1 VVVAAI
7 LIKVITIII
16 TLVTGI
22 VLVVSAEK
30 LSAWLQRWC
39 RTMGWDKFGAT
50 AVLMAAAT
58 SLPELAVTV
67 VSSVQDKGEIGLG
80 NALGSNLVNLALVLG
95 LTGVAAKTVKFEGG
109 WKDREIL
116 PIWLTLIPYAL
127 VLGDGRIGRAE
138 GGILVLVFLLFVMR
152 MTKQKMNSYEHHQ
165 HHPARIL
172 GHLGLWT
179 AGLVGASMALIN
191 SASQLASGL
200 GIPPIIVG
208 LFVVAIGTS
217 LPELVFN
224 LAAVK
229 KGRREM
235 AMGNIVGS
243 CVFNST
249 LVVGLA
255 AIINPIVLSS
265 RSVMWGPTVQ
275 YLLILAVLM
284 AFIRS
289 KNKLERWE
297 SATLVG
303 LFVYYLLI
311 ETLI

>member
-1 VVVAAI
+1 MVVAAI
-7 LIKVITIII
+7 LLKVVTIIV

-22 VLVVSAEK
+22 GLVISAEK
-30 LSAWLQRWC
+30 LSMWLTRWC

-67 VSSVQDKGEIGLG
+67 VSSVEGKGEIGLG

-109 WKDREIL
+109 WKDREII

-138 GGILVLVFLLFVMR
+138 GVILVAVFILFVMR
-152 MTKQKMNSYEHHQ
+152 MTKQKINNYEHHQ
-165 HHPARIL
+165 HHPFRIL

-179 AGLVGASMALIN
+179 VGLVGASMALIN
-191 SASQLASGL
+191 SASQLAAGL
-200 GIPPIIVG
+200 GVPPIIVG

-217 LPELVFN
+217 MPELVFN
-224 LAAVK
+224 MAAVR

-265 RSVMWGPTVQ
+265 KSVMWGPTVQ
-275 YLLILAVLM
+275 YALILAVLM